1 MNDFNIDVRNIVIT
15 ILYHYSKEIKYKSDI
30 IYSDGYKRRVGE
42 AYSRVDTN
50 R

>member
-1 MNDFNIDVRNIVIT
+1 MLFVYYYN
-15 ILYHYSKEIKYKSDI
+15 SKEIKYKNDI